1 MNMKLGEALKNKI
14 ETELE
19 KKSVKKVDFMVLCE
33 VYSQAK
39 KQIQKDEE
47 DTLNAEYSKFKSF
60 QIFSYSVSLF
70 KYKTKTVI

>member
-39 KQIQKDEE
+39 KQI
-47 DTLNAEYSKFKSF
+47 
-60 QIFSYSVSLF
+60 
-70 KYKTKTVI
+70 

>member
-1 MNMKLGEALKNKI
+1 VFKSKIGINDNLDMNMKLGEALKNKI

-39 KQIQKDEE
+39 KQI
-47 DTLNAEYSKFKSF
+47 
-60 QIFSYSVSLF
+60 
-70 KYKTKTVI
+70 